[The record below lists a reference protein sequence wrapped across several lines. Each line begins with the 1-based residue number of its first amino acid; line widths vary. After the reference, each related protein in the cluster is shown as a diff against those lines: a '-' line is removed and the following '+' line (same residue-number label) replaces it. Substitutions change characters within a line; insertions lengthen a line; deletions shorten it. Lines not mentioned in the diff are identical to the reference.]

1 MLDTLLSH
9 RSRLAL
15 TLALTLASSVSAQS
29 GADTAAPPKAQ
40 EAASEAVKFDLET
53 LFPEKGLFGPAASA
67 MAFSHDGAFAA
78 WLYRPYRERR
88 HGSDL
93 WVHDFATGVT
103 KRMTSVS
110 VLAPYQADSR
120 EVADDR
126 IAKAKKERAKQKGG
140 KGADVRTTKAEGDAA
155 KSEAAGTGSWKE
167 FVDKAKGAGAAASDT
182 KQAENEQ
189 VESKESDTGLAD
201 EVLDSDAEDEKAP
214 RYAGVSDF
222 TWSPN
227 ANELLFSSGGD
238 VYRWVAGGEAFE
250 RLTRTRNGERS
261 VQYLPDGTGYTYLAN
276 DALVRARFGTHF
288 VDQLDPRLPDGQTM
302 RSYALSQDGTKI
314 VFVSSNAERGPSPN
328 ARKVNIAT
336 YSDRFMQVREVSRT
350 VSDDPVGDV
359 DTSIYLYR
367 LPTDTKED
375 GELVKVYSRER
386 TGPRDALPLP
396 DWAPDSSRVA
406 FAVFEQSSSQV
417 HVLEATF
424 PKPPDEPKTAEKKPE
439 KSSEATTSNVEKTK
453 DEAAPKDEPK
463 KRGVKENP
471 ARIVLRF
478 LHDGGPNT
486 PNMIQPQYLADSR
499 RLVLLTEQTGFRHL
513 HLLDPA
519 YESLE
524 PLTRGRSEVYPLSMP
539 KHRES
544 IFVSATM
551 ESPGCL
557 DVYELRFADGVLRR
571 LTTRAGQYENAAVS
585 PDGKRVLATYS
596 AYGALRELV
605 LVDVDGQSET
615 ALTDSHPAK
624 TRELTKASPQLF
636 SYPNRH
642 GQTIQGLMWKPADM
656 QPGEK
661 RPMLLYVYGGP
672 LGTRKQ
678 VTQGNFG
685 SDAYLF
691 AQYMTREHGYVTCTI
706 DPRGMSGYGALFEK
720 ANFEQVGKPQVEDL
734 VDGVRY
740 MVANH
745 GVDADRVGMHGWSFG
760 GFQTQMCLYTEPKVF
775 KCGIAGAGPTEWENY
790 NSWYSTGTIGGS
802 REGKTDLAKYSL
814 LPLAKNL
821 ESKLL
826 LVHGM
831 EDSNVLYQDTVRVYA
846 ELLKAG
852 KETLVELFLD
862 PTGGHGLGGHVKSLN
877 RYRKYEEFLV
887 RCLGRGATPPASPS
901 VGS

>member
-1 MLDTLLSH
+1 MLATPHSNRFLLAFFS
-9 RSRLAL
+9 SLC
-15 TLALTLASSVSAQS
+15 LASSAAAQQSVADSAKPSEQ
-29 GADTAAPPKAQ
+29 KAS
-40 EAASEAVKFDLET
+40 SEAVKFDLET
-53 LFPEKGLFGPAASA
+53 LFPEKGLFGPSASG

-103 KRMTSVS
+103 KRMTSVAI
-110 VLAPYQADSR
+110 LAPYQSDTR

-126 IAKAKKERAKQKGG
+126 IAKVKKERAKQKKDD
-140 KGADVRTTKAEGDAA
+140 KGAAAATGQAEGQTGQSD
-155 KSEAAGTGSWKE
+155 AAGTGSWKE
-167 FVDKAKGAGAAASDT
+167 FVDRAKGAGATAGAESST
-182 KQAENEQ
+182 KADEAKQT
-189 VESKESDTGLAD
+189 ESKVDDLGLAD
-201 EVLDSDAEDEKAP
+201 EVLDGDAEDEKAP
-214 RYAGVSDF
+214 RYAGVGDF

-227 ANELLFSSGGD
+227 TNELLFTTGGD
-238 VYRWVAGGEAFE
+238 VYRWVAGGAGFE
-250 RLTRTRNGERS
+250 RLTRTRNAERS
-261 VQYLPDGTGYTYLAN
+261 VQYLPDGTGYTSLAN

-302 RSYALSQDGTKI
+302 RSYALSQDGEKV
-314 VFVSSNAERGPSPN
+314 VFVSSNAERGAAPS

-336 YSDRFMQVREVSRT
+336 YSDRFMQVREVART

-359 DTSIYLYR
+359 DTAIYLYK
-367 LPTDTKED
+367 LPTGTKDD

-396 DWAPDSSRVA
+396 DWAPDSSKVA
-406 FAVFEQSSSQV
+406 FAVFEQASSQV

-424 PKPPDEPKTAEKKPE
+424 PKKPEKPVEAPKTDKDAKVESKEAPAAPDEPR
-439 KSSEATTSNVEKTK
+439 
-453 DEAAPKDEPK
+453 
-463 KRGVKENP
+463 KRGAVENS
-471 ARIVLRF
+471 ARVVLRF

-486 PNMIQPQYLADSR
+486 PNMIQPRYLADSK
-499 RLVLLTEQTGFRHL
+499 RLVLVTEQTGFRHL

-519 YESLE
+519 YETLE
-524 PLTRGRSEVYPLSMP
+524 PLTRGRFEVYPIEMP
-539 KHRES
+539 RHRES
-544 IFVSATM
+544 IFVSATT
-551 ESPGCL
+551 ERAACL

-571 LTTRAGQYENAAVS
+571 LTTRAGQYDNAAVS
-585 PDGKRVLATYS
+585 SDGKRVLATYS

-605 LVDVDGQSET
+605 LVDVEKQTET

-624 TRELTKASPQLF
+624 TRELMQASPELF
-636 SYPNRH
+636 SYENRH

-661 RPMLLYVYGGP
+661 RPLLLYVYGGP

-802 REGKTDLAKYSL
+802 REGKTDLSKYSL

-887 RCLGRGATPPASPS
+887 RCLGRGATPPAAP
-901 VGS
+901 GSGT